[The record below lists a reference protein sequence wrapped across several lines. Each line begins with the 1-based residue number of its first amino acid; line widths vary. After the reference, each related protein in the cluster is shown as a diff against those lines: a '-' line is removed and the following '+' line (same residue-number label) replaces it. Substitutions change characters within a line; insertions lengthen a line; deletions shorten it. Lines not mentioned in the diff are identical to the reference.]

1 MRKLNNVSLARMV
14 LALVVTVLVAGSGM
28 ALAAG
33 PGPTYVPKSSVL
45 IGPSSVAKTTSAH
58 YILRVTF
65 TDNSTADFPPTTGA
79 AFSAVFGVMNPTTGA
94 YTATTTFNK
103 DRVSGTFSQNGAQVT
118 SSLTINTP

>member
-1 MRKLNNVSLARMV
+1 MRKLNNVSTSRMV
-14 LALVVTVLVAGSGM
+14 LALVVTVLVGGSGM
-28 ALAAG
+28 ALAVG

-45 IGPSSVAKTTSAH
+45 IGATTVPKTTSAN
-58 YILRVTF
+58 YVLRVTF

-79 AFSAVFGVMNPTTGA
+79 TFSAVFGAMNPTTGA

-103 DRVSGTFSQNGAQVT
+103 DRVSGTFAQNGAQVT